1 MTTPTGQTSR
11 FVLSALLALTL
22 TAPVFSGDVPIASW
36 AAESIEGTVVT
47 DTSGNGHHLALKG
60 DSVEQFMGRTLLRT
74 GPGMYAVGP
83 ALGDGWPAFSLVAV
97 VFQEQRGNLYAG
109 IVCRDVYGGPDGDV
123 FGIITDPQGNWV
135 GRVTTDSGQTGVS
148 APIVPGWHQLALTY
162 DGTAARLYVDGGLV
176 AESKISGSL
185 VSRPGTPLTVGAYSN
200 LNGPYSGGVA
210 LAAIHDRAL
219 SGDELASGWVQWQQN
234 HPAALEFGFAQGNDI
249 HITDTKSVE
258 ILNDAVDMINAD
270 PYVAFSLWLGDLTQ
284 DSASDAMAL
293 ARMGLDRLRRPY
305 YALRGNHDLAGGY
318 FEREFGPLNR
328 VFEYA
333 GWKFILLDSNPETE
347 PIGGERIEWLRELLK
362 ATDPSQPIVL
372 CTHHPLYPNT
382 RAYLAPGAADVIALF
397 KGHNL
402 KAVLSGHYHA
412 NQEEVI
418 DGVLYTT
425 TACLATTRGN
435 HDGTTPRGYRLFYC
449 AGDTITTQFV
459 IVRDPR
465 P

>member
-1 MTTPTGQTSR
+1 MTTRTGHPSS
-11 FVLSALLALTL
+11 SALCALFALTL
-22 TAPVFSGDVPIASW
+22 TATVFSGNSPVASW
-36 AAESIEGTVVT
+36 AAESIDGTAVT
-47 DTSGNGHHLALKG
+47 DTTGNGHHLALKG
-60 DSVEQFMGRTLLRT
+60 ASAEQFMGRLFLRT
-74 GPGMYAVGP
+74 GPGKWAVGP

-97 VFQEQRGNLYAG
+97 VFQELHESAYSG
-109 IVCRDVYGGPDGDV
+109 IVGRDMYGGPDGDV

-162 DGTAARLYVDGGLV
+162 DGTSARLYVDGDLA
-176 AESKISGSL
+176 AESTISGAL
-185 VSRPGTPLTVGAYSN
+185 VSRPKTPLTVGAYSN
-200 LNGPYSGGVA
+200 FSGPYSGGLAVA
-210 LAAIHDRAL
+210 EVYDRSV
-219 SGDELASGWVQWQQN
+219 SGDELSSDWSQWQQK
-234 HPAALEFGFAQGNDI
+234 HPAAMEFGFAQGSDV
-249 HITDTKSVE
+249 HVTDTKSVE

-305 YALRGNHDLAGGY
+305 YVLRGNHDLAGAY

-372 CTHHPLYPNT
+372 CTHHPLYPKT

-412 NQEEVI
+412 NQEEVV

-435 HDGTTPRGYRLFYC
+435 HDGTTARGYRLFYC
-449 AGDTITTQFV
+449 SGDTITTQFV
-459 IVRDPR
+459 TVRDPR